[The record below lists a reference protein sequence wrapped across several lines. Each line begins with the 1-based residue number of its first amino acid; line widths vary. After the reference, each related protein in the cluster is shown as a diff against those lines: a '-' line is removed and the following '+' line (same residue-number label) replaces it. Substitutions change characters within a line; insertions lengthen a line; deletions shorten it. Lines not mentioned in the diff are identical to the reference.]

1 MDCLIYIIVMP
12 MGYHIHGWPIKGTI
26 GRPIWQANDLNV
38 SPLAIG
44 MPAVPLVGL
53 DWLAMY

>member
-1 MDCLIYIIVMP
+1 MP
-12 MGYHIHGWPIKGTI
+12 MGYHFHGWPIKGTI

>member
-1 MDCLIYIIVMP
+1 MP
-12 MGYHIHGWPIKGTI
+12 MGYHFHGWPIKGTI
-26 GRPIWQANDLNV
+26 GWPIWQANDLNV

-44 MPAVPLVGL
+44 TPAVPLVGL